1 MAEVKLITLDPGH
14 FHAALIQKEMYP
26 GVSKNVAVY
35 APLGS
40 DLIEHLKRIIGF
52 NTRKDN
58 PTSWELDVHTGS
70 DFLER
75 MLKERPGNVV
85 VISGR
90 NQGKIDRIKAS
101 VEAGLSVL
109 ADKPWIIA
117 SADFPKME
125 AALNEADRQALIAY
139 DIMTERFEITT
150 ILQRE
155 LVNDAATFG
164 SIVKG
169 TREDPAVAM
178 ESIHHI
184 MKTVAGVPNLRPAW
198 FFDINQQGEGFAD
211 VGNHLVDLVQWT
223 LFPEQSIDYRK
234 DISLLAA
241 KRWPTIITKAE
252 FKSVTGESGF
262 PEFLSTNVKD
272 GKLEYYSNN
281 TVDYTLR
288 GIHTQLKV
296 AWNYEAPEGAGDI
309 HFAVYKGTKSCV
321 EVRQGKEQNY
331 RPEVYVV
338 PNSAAEKPAVIAALN
353 KKIESLQSRF
363 PGVAVK
369 DLGKDIL
376 ITIPDKYRVGHEA
389 HFAQVT
395 SKFLGYLKNPKSLP
409 AWEKADMLA
418 KYYTTTKGVELSRN
432 HR

>member
-1 MAEVKLITLDPGH
+1 MKDNKHSAKTILPRVRLALMLITLASVAALTIPSASGALQGDNMAEVKLITLDPGH
-14 FHAALIQKEMYP
+14 FHASLIQKEMYP
-26 GVSKNVAVY
+26 GVSRNVAVY

-52 NTRKDN
+52 NARKDN
-58 PTSWELDVHTGS
+58 PTNWELDVHIGP

-75 MLKERPGNVV
+75 MLRERPGNVV

-101 VEAGLSVL
+101 VDARLSVL

-117 SADFPKME
+117 SSDMPKME
-125 AALNEADRQALIAY
+125 AALSEADRRGLIAY

-150 ILQRE
+150 ILQKE

-211 VGNHLVDLVQWT
+211 VGTHLVDLVQWT

-234 DISLLAA
+234 DISVLVA
-241 KRWPTIITKAE
+241 KRWPTTITRAE
-252 FKSVTGESGF
+252 FKSVTGES
-262 PEFLSTNVKD
+262 D
-272 GKLEYYSNN
+272 
-281 TVDYTLR
+281 
-288 GIHTQLKV
+288 
-296 AWNYEAPEGAGDI
+296 
-309 HFAVYKGTKSCV
+309 
-321 EVRQGKEQNY
+321 
-331 RPEVYVV
+331 
-338 PNSAAEKPAVIAALN
+338 
-353 KKIESLQSRF
+353 
-363 PGVAVK
+363 
-369 DLGKDIL
+369 
-376 ITIPDKYRVGHEA
+376 
-389 HFAQVT
+389 
-395 SKFLGYLKNPKSLP
+395 
-409 AWEKADMLA
+409 
-418 KYYTTTKGVELSRN
+418 
-432 HR
+432 